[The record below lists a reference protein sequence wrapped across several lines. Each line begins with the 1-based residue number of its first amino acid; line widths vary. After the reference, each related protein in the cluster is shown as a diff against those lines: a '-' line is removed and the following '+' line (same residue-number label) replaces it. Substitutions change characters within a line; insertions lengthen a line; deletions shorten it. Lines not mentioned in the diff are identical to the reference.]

1 MAGKPGPISAHHGS
15 ELAQKCVYNSSCI
28 CLLLRTGYRE
38 GQGDQ
43 VSMMQCV
50 CVLLLLVGITLADP
64 TVFFMEKFET
74 GEEQVVHE
82 PLHDRTGMFQEL

>member
-1 MAGKPGPISAHHGS
+1 M
-15 ELAQKCVYNSSCI
+15 
-28 CLLLRTGYRE
+28 
-38 GQGDQ
+38 
-43 VSMMQCV
+43 SMMQCV

-82 PLHDRTGMFQEL
+82 PLHDREACFRNCEMLYDLYDALFKGESILRIIACLR